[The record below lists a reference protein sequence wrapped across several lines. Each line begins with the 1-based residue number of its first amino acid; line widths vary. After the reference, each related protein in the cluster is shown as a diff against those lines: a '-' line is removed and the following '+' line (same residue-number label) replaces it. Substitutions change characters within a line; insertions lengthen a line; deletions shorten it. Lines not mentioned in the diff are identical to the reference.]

1 MWRWLFDAYRLLG
14 IHLEIID
21 DHGHIITPASSAS
34 AELRNAVT
42 ASGNVEALL
51 TRETRGAMVLAGMSV
66 SSTPI
71 VAERAV
77 PGAVLLAVK
86 GNDAF
91 EESHLARVG
100 AALAKAIAEQ
110 LSHSAHERLDSL
122 HKISALYQLLHAGV
136 AVGSEAAV
144 LRTFAEAL
152 SIWED
157 LEVFAYRADLRGRYC
172 LEVSLPGSNVS
183 AVPRILDQSV
193 DVDRLAISVLPA
205 GEGAGEELGAD
216 ASSVHLST
224 AGGSWVIA
232 TRSMRQAGPVGL
244 SELYFAALAHALNAA
259 VAVEASRLTWA
270 VMQQFVAGD
279 SASQAAARAVTEV
292 SSVLHA
298 EGQFLVLG
306 PDGSTIMTAG
316 TPAGSTGE
324 WSSIA
329 DGATLRTPI
338 DVPAPFRAMLEMR
351 ASGDHVFTDRDVT
364 LFDSARET
372 FDMWLPPALRQLRGG
387 AERRGAASS
396 FDDVLDRYARDA
408 YASRDVASFILIG
421 GRDVSVA
428 PQTAQRWIR
437 RLRPELRPTDLAGR
451 LRSGE
456 VGILLLQTPS
466 DGALIVAQRLAQLF
480 KSTATADEP
489 PIRVGVA
496 SQMATVISADALI
509 EHARRQPAENGTP
522 QGRST
527 GLEEG

>member
-21 DHGHIITPASSAS
+21 DHGHIITPSSSAG

-42 ASGNVEALL
+42 ASRNVEAFL
-51 TRETRGAMVLAGMSV
+51 TPETRASLTLGGMNV

-71 VAERAV
+71 VADRAV
-77 PGAVLLAVK
+77 AGAVLLAVK
-86 GNDAF
+86 GSDAF
-91 EESHLARVG
+91 DESHLARVG

-136 AVGSEAAV
+136 AMGSEAAV
-144 LRTFAEAL
+144 LRSFAEAL

-157 LEVFAYRADLRGRYC
+157 LEIFAYRADLRRRYC
-172 LEVSLPGSNVS
+172 LEVTLPGSNVS
-183 AVPRILDQSV
+183 AVPKILDQSA
-193 DVDRLAISVLPA
+193 DVDRLAISVLSA
-205 GEGAGEELGAD
+205 GEGAGDELGAD

-224 AGGSWVIA
+224 AGGSWMIA
-232 TRSMRQAGPVGL
+232 TRSIRNAGPIGL

-270 VMQQFVAGD
+270 VMQQFVAGE
-279 SASQAAARAVTEV
+279 SPGQAAARAVTEV
-292 SSVLHA
+292 ASVLNA
-298 EGQFLVLG
+298 EGHFVVLG
-306 PDGSTIMTAG
+306 PDGSAILTAG
-316 TPAGSTGE
+316 TAAGSTSE
-324 WSSIA
+324 WSPVI

-351 ASGDHVFTDRDVT
+351 AFGDRVFTERDVK
-364 LFDSARET
+364 LFESARET
-372 FDMWLPPALRQLRGG
+372 FDMWLPQALRQLRGG

-396 FDDVLDRYARDA
+396 FDEVLDRYARDA

-428 PQTAQRWIR
+428 PQTTQRWIR

-456 VGILLLQTPS
+456 VGILLLQTPG
-466 DGALIVAQRLAQLF
+466 DGAHVVAQRLTRLF
-480 KSTATADEP
+480 KSTATAEEP
-489 PIRVGVA
+489 AIRVGVA
-496 SQMATVISADALI
+496 SQMPTVISADALI
-509 EHARRQPAENGTP
+509 EYARRQLAESVP
-522 QGRST
+522 P
-527 GLEEG
+527 EG